1 MFTVV
6 SVRAVGDVLYDV
18 ADHVAT
24 ITFNRPEKL
33 NAATFDMAEELQAAF
48 RDVDADDAVRAVVV
62 TGAGRAFCAGDDVE
76 KAWGD
81 PRMEATLRWLSDV
94 RPGLT
99 PEAAMFLE
107 CRKPTIAA
115 VNGAAVGIGMDFAL
129 LCDLRLASE
138 HAKFSQLFVKLG
150 LMADTTGYWRLPQLV
165 GYAKAAELLF
175 TGDVIDALEA
185 ERIGLVSRVLP
196 ADDLLPAAHEL
207 AGRIAANPPQA
218 VRFIKEGLR
227 RAVGRPYG
235 ELAEVGSFVANGLA
249 HLFTTEDHKEA
260 ATAFLE
266 KRPATFTGR

>member
-1 MFTVV
+1 VPFTE
-6 SVRAVGDVLYDV
+6 VRYEV

-24 ITFNRPEKL
+24 VTLDRPDRM
-33 NAATFDMAEELQAAF
+33 NAATFEMGEQLQEAFAEVE
-48 RDVDADDAVRAVVV
+48 RDDAVRAVVV

-81 PRMEATLRWLSDV
+81 DRMQETLRWLADV
-94 RPGLT
+94 RPGMT

-138 HAKFSQLFVKLG
+138 HAKFSQLYVKLG
-150 LMADTTGYWRLPQLV
+150 LMADVTGYWRLPQLV

-175 TGDVIDALEA
+175 TGDVIDATEA

-196 ADDLLPAAHEL
+196 ADELLPAAHDL
-207 AGRIAANPPQA
+207 AARIAANPPQS
-218 VRFIKEGLR
+218 VRYLKEGLR
-227 RAVGRPYG
+227 RGVGRAYT
-235 ELAEVGSFVANGLA
+235 ELPEVSSFVANGLA

-266 KRPATFTGR
+266 KRPAVFTGR

>member
-6 SVRAVGDVLYDV
+6 SVRGVGDVLYEV

-24 ITFNRPEKL
+24 ITLDRPEKL
-33 NAATFDMAEELQAAF
+33 NAATFEMAEELQAAF
-48 RDVDADDAVRAVVV
+48 VEVDRDDAVRAVVV
-62 TGAGRAFCAGDDVE
+62 TGAGRAFCAGDDVQ

-81 PRMEATLRWLSDV
+81 PRMQETLRWLSGV

-138 HAKFSQLFVKLG
+138 HARFSQLFVKLG

-175 TGDVIDALEA
+175 TGDMIDAAEA

-196 ADDLLPAAHEL
+196 ADELLPAAHAL

-227 RAVGRPYG
+227 RAVGRSYS
-235 ELAEVGSFVANGLA
+235 ELPEVGSFVANGLA

-260 ATAFLE
+260 AAAFLE
-266 KRPATFTGR
+266 KRPAEFTGR

>member
-1 MFTVV
+1 MPFTE
-6 SVRAVGDVLYDV
+6 VLYEV

-24 ITFNRPEKL
+24 ITFNRPERL
-33 NAATFDMAEELQAAF
+33 NAATFDMGDQLQEALAEVE
-48 RDVDADDAVRAVVV
+48 RDDTVRVAVV

-81 PRMEATLRWLSDV
+81 DRMEATMRWLGGV
-94 RPGLT
+94 RPGMT
-99 PEAAMFLE
+99 PESRSFLE
-107 CRKPTIAA
+107 VTKPTIAA
-115 VNGAAVGIGMDFAL
+115 VNGAAIGIGMDFAL

-138 HAKFSQLFVKLG
+138 HAKFSQMFVKLG
-150 LMADTTGYWRLPQLV
+150 LMADITGYWRLPQLV

-175 TGDVIDALEA
+175 TGDMVDAAEA

-196 ADDLLPAAHEL
+196 ADELLPAAQEL

-227 RAVGRPYG
+227 RAVGRGYT
-235 ELAEVGSFVANGLA
+235 ELPEVSSFVANGLA

-260 ATAFLE
+260 ATAFVE
-266 KRPATFTGR
+266 KRPAVFTGR

>member
-1 MFTVV
+1 MPFTE
-6 SVRAVGDVLYDV
+6 VLYEV

-24 ITFNRPEKL
+24 ITFNRPERM
-33 NAATFDMAEELQAAF
+33 NAATFEMAEQLQAAF
-48 RDVDADDAVRAVVV
+48 AEVDRDAEVRAVVV

-81 PRMEATLRWLSDV
+81 PRMDETLAWLGDV
-94 RPGLT
+94 RPGMT
-99 PEAAMFLE
+99 PEASTFLE

-138 HAKFSQLFVKLG
+138 HAKFSQMYVKLG
-150 LMADTTGYWRLPQLV
+150 LMADVTGYWRLPQLV

-175 TGDVIDALEA
+175 TGDVVGAAEA

-196 ADDLLPAAHEL
+196 AEELLPAARDL
-207 AGRIAANPPQA
+207 ASRIAANPPQS
-218 VRFIKEGLR
+218 VRYIKEGLR
-227 RAVGRPYG
+227 RGVGRAYT
-235 ELAEVGSFVANGLA
+235 ELTEVSSFVANGLA

-260 ATAFLE
+260 AAAFME
-266 KRPATFTGR
+266 KRPAVFTGR